1 MAAPVRPAAAKVH
14 GKEKWLFAAALSAP
28 PKVTELSGTGT
39 IDMSCYFYGDSV
51 DPSVAQ
57 DGVTAP
63 KRKCDTQVFQS
74 MGDATWNGG
83 NMMYAVDPQ
92 ATAGSDGKKALEAL
106 PEGTTGWLVK
116 RAGVAYD
123 TDFAT
128 GDFVSAY
135 PIEVGVPVDVTEG
148 DGEAAEVAIQQS
160 YVITGPPQL
169 IVAVVAGS

>member
-1 MAAPVRPAAAKVH
+1 MA
-14 GKEKWLFAAALSAP
+14 
-28 PKVTELSGTGT
+28 
-39 IDMSCYFYGDSV
+39 
-51 DPSVAQ
+51 
-57 DGVTAP
+57 
-63 KRKCDTQVFQS
+63 
-74 MGDATWNGG
+74 
-83 NMMYAVDPQ
+83 
-92 ATAGSDGKKALEAL
+92 GKKALEAL